1 MKRTAIQPQL
11 DSIPAVFHPLLQN
24 TRIFDSSCSQDAR
37 VFFLETEGG
46 LYLKSAPRGSLR
58 QEAAMDK
65 YFHSFGM
72 GPEVLEYLSWDRDWL
87 LTRAVPGEDCTHKDY
102 LSNPKRL
109 ADTMA
114 QMLWQ
119 LHHQNFSG
127 CPVEDHTARYIS
139 RARDNFAAGH
149 YDTSLFPDNWGYTSA
164 QEAWAVVENNA
175 KYLKTDTL
183 LHGDYC
189 LPNILLDN
197 WKPSGFIDVGGG
209 GVGDKHIDLFW
220 GAWTLNFNLKT
231 DIWSPRF
238 LDAYGR
244 QNFEPEML
252 RVVAAFEVFE

>member
-1 MKRTAIQPQL
+1 MKRTAISPPL
-11 DSIPAVFHPLLQN
+11 ETIPEMFHSLMQGIPV
-24 TRIFDSSCSQDAR
+24 FDSSCSRDAR
-37 VFFLETEGG
+37 VFFLDQEGG
-46 LYLKSAPRGSLR
+46 LYLKSAPKGTL
-58 QEAAMDK
+58 QKEAALDQ

-72 GPEVLEYLSWDRDWL
+72 GPEVLEYESHDRDWL
-87 LTRAVPGEDCTHKDY
+87 LTRAVPGEDCTHRDY
-102 LSNPKRL
+102 LADPKRL

-119 LHHQNFSG
+119 LHHQDHTA
-127 CPVEDHTARYIS
+127 CPEQNHTARYIA
-139 RARDNFAAGH
+139 RARENYAASR
-149 YDTSLFPDNWGYTSA
+149 YDAALFPDNWGYTSP
-164 QEAWAVVENNA
+164 EKAWAVVEKNA

-189 LPNILLDN
+189 LPNIMLDN
-197 WKPSGFIDVGGG
+197 WKPSGFIDLGGA

-244 QNFEPEML
+244 ANFEPEML